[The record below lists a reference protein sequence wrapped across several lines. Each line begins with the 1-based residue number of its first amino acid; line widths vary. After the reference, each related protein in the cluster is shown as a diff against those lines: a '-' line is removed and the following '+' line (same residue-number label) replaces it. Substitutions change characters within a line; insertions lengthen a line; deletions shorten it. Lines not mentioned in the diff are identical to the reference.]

1 MDVIGA
7 PYHLPEPAEKLG
19 FLDGATLVHDSE
31 GLDGP
36 VQHILKLYKL
46 LVHGFPPLALHFL
59 EFGYTHE
66 PLVHVSYEA

>member
-19 FLDGATLVHDSE
+19 FQDGATLAHDLE

-36 VQHILKLYKL
+36 AQHILKLYKP
-46 LVHGFPPLALHFL
+46 LVRDFPP
-59 EFGYTHE
+59 
-66 PLVHVSYEA
+66 